1 MMRLRAPRRS
11 RRGSVLPLTAIL
23 VIFLFALVA
32 LAVDLGWIIA
42 VDTQM
47 QSAADSAALAGA
59 SKLLDQSYLEGT
71 VSTGTACD
79 TAMKNANSNAQTF
92 ALKNKGGVVSLNL
105 ALNED
110 SSGNMVNA
118 ATGDIVCGL
127 LTNPSDQSQ
136 AMTVT
141 TAGVGPYPNSVQVTV
156 HRDGTRNGSLA
167 LFFAPVFGVR
177 TFDLHAKAT
186 ATYEGGITGFKI
198 HAPGVSTCKLLPF
211 ALYCCTWSNASTD
224 PWYDSTQPPG
234 LLQQTTATSTYPDN
248 FTRSSTG
255 TVTSGS
261 DNIFEVKI
269 FPISNNGNGN
279 GNGNGIGASGNFGT
293 VNIGA
298 MGNGTSDLNR
308 VIINGPNAND
318 LSIYPGGV
326 LQLDPTTH
334 TLVLSGNPGV
344 SAGCKSAVTSVIGQ
358 ARILPLYSTV
368 TGTGSNAQY
377 TIVGFAGVTILDCV
391 LTGSLSSKH
400 ITIQPCW
407 CVDPNALGGG
417 SGTSTFAVKP
427 LALTR

>member
-1 MMRLRAPRRS
+1 MMRLRAPGRS

-23 VIFLFALVA
+23 VVFLIALVA
-32 LAVDLGWIIA
+32 LAVDLGWIMA

-59 SKLLDQSYLEGT
+59 AKLLDKSYLQGT
-71 VSTGTACD
+71 VTTGTASN
-79 TAMKNANSNAQTF
+79 TAMSNARTAAQAF
-92 ALKNKGGVVSLNL
+92 GHDNAAGGV
-105 ALNED
+105 ALTLDANT
-110 SSGNMVNA
+110 SNA
-118 ATGDIVCGL
+118 STGDIVCGYL
-127 LTNPSDQSQ
+127 ANPSDQSQ
-136 AMTVT
+136 ALTVT
-141 TAGVGPYPNSVQVTV
+141 TTGVGPYPNSVQVTV
-156 HRDGTRNGSLA
+156 HRDGTRNGSLG
-167 LFFAPVFGVR
+167 LFFAPVLGIR
-177 TFDLHAKAT
+177 SFDLEAKAT
-186 ATYEGGITGFKI
+186 ATYEGGIAGFKI
-198 HAPGVSTCKLLPF
+198 HAPGASTCKLLPF
-211 ALYCCTWSNASTD
+211 ALYCCTWSNAPTD
-224 PWYDSTQPPG
+224 PWYDPTVTTPA
-234 LLQQTTATSTYPDN
+234 LLQQTTASATFPDN

-255 TVTSGS
+255 TVSSGP
-261 DNIFEVKI
+261 DNIFECKV
-269 FPISNNGNGN
+269 FPISNNGNSN
-279 GNGNGIGASGNFGT
+279 SNGNGIGASGNFGT

-318 LSIYPGGV
+318 LSIYPGGK

-334 TLVLSGNPGV
+334 SLVLSGNPGV
-344 SAGCKSAVTSVIGQ
+344 SAGCKDAVTSVIGQ

-368 TGTGSNAQY
+368 TGSGSNAQY
-377 TIVGFAGVTILDCV
+377 TIVGFAGVTILECV